1 MKVGLTFD
9 LRAEYLAMGYGA
21 EETAEFDRE
30 ETVAALEAAVRAA
43 GHEPVRVGHL
53 RALLGRLVAGERWD
67 VVLNVCEGL
76 RGYGREAQ
84 VPAVLDAYGIAYTF
98 ADPLTACLTL
108 HKARAKQV
116 LQAAGV
122 PTTPWRLVAELSEV
136 DAVDLPFPV
145 FVKPVAEGTAKGI
158 HPTSRCVDRAALR
171 AACARILA
179 EHHQPALV
187 EPFLPGREFTTA
199 ILGEGADARAIGT
212 MEIVLVAGAAEAHA
226 YTYLNKEES
235 EERCDFPLAEGEW
248 ADACAKVALA
258 AWRALGCRDA
268 GRVDL
273 RADASGRLMVLE
285 ANPLPGMHA
294 EHSDLPMICAKVGI
308 SYHQLVGSILAATA
322 ARRPASKSST

>member
-1 MKVGLTFD
+1 M
-9 LRAEYLAMGYGA
+9 
-21 EETAEFDRE
+21 
-30 ETVAALEAAVRAA
+30 
-43 GHEPVRVGHL
+43 
-53 RALLGRLVAGERWD
+53 
-67 VVLNVCEGL
+67 
-76 RGYGREAQ
+76 
-84 VPAVLDAYGIAYTF
+84 
-98 ADPLTACLTL
+98 
-108 HKARAKQV
+108 
-116 LQAAGV
+116 
-122 PTTPWRLVAELSEV
+122 
-136 DAVDLPFPV
+136 
-145 FVKPVAEGTAKGI
+145 
-158 HPTSRCVDRAALR
+158 
-171 AACARILA
+171 
-179 EHHQPALV
+179 V
-187 EPFLPGREFTTA
+187 EPYLSGREFTA
-199 ILGEGADARAIGT
+199 AMLGEGEGARMVGA
-212 MEIVLVAGAAEAHA
+212 MEVILLPGKAEAFA